1 MFLGDILVQVHLQ
14 RNLQKGLPKTEL
26 KGMNLGLAHAPM
38 FPDAKE
44 EVWWLVIG
52 DTEEDSLAMKK
63 FSLQESSDV
72 ELKFAAPASGKKN
85 YVLYFIS
92 DSYMGFDQEEQ
103 VSL

>member
-52 DTEEDSLAMKK
+52 DTEEDSLLAMKK

-72 ELKFAAPASGKKN
+72 ELKFAAPASGKKELRALF
-85 YVLYFIS
+85 Y
-92 DSYMGFDQEEQ
+92 Q
-103 VSL
+103 